1 VVRARSLN
9 FVLTVVCWVLCGAPA
24 NAELDQEPATPGELE
39 ALMNQF
45 ASSGGVRAHFRE
57 IKHLA
62 LLSAPIESEG
72 TLYFAPPSR
81 LARYTSRPG
90 KARVVINGER
100 AAFHDPTGHQ
110 EVDLES
116 SEVASHLVGNLVV
129 LLRGDLPGLLTRH
142 HVTLHGDS
150 QGWVLELEPRSR
162 VVRSMIESIRIKGNG
177 VGLLEMETRES
188 SGDKTIMR
196 FSQVETGVDFA
207 AAELER
213 IFSLEAPDDT
223 L

>member
-1 VVRARSLN
+1 
-9 FVLTVVCWVLCGAPA
+9 VLYWVLCGALA
-24 NAELDQEPATPGELE
+24 HADRGQESVASAELE
-39 ALMNQF
+39 ALMLRF

-72 TLYFAPPSR
+72 MLYFAPPNR

-90 KARVVINGER
+90 KARVVVNGTR
-100 AAFHDPTGHQ
+100 AAFYNPTGHQ

-129 LLRGDLPGLLTRH
+129 LLRGDLPGLLARY
-142 HVTLHGDS
+142 HVALSDDS
-150 QGWVLELEPRSR
+150 REWVLELEPRSS
-162 VVRSMIESIRIKGNG
+162 VVRKLIASIRIKGSG
-177 VGLLEMETRES
+177 VGLVEMETRES
-188 SGDKTIMR
+188 SGDKTVMR